1 MLYAALAQAL
11 ESRKRIVQT
20 IEDPVEIQIPGIRQ
34 TNICKETGVTYENSI
49 NKSILRSDVDIA
61 LIGEIRSQ
69 ETAKGVIELDRVGH
83 LVFSTVHT
91 KKTMAIIDRF
101 REFGLQDVYIADA
114 LSVIIS
120 ARLVKKV
127 CAHCSTV
134 KPASELDIDKKY
146 TGRFISLT
154 DHLAVINRTGCQ
166 YCVGGYLDRVSVAE
180 VIKID
185 NTLQDLII
193 AKKSA
198 STLEKHVTK
207 HGNKSIWDHGF
218 NLVKRQ
224 LTTLEALEMV
234 LPNFADFGDNFSV
247 DEFDKL

>member
-1 MLYAALAQAL
+1 
-11 ESRKRIVQT
+11 
-20 IEDPVEIQIPGIRQ
+20 
-34 TNICKETGVTYENSI
+34 
-49 NKSILRSDVDIA
+49 
-61 LIGEIRSQ
+61 
-69 ETAKGVIELDRVGH
+69 
-83 LVFSTVHT
+83 
-91 KKTMAIIDRF
+91 MAIIDRF
-101 REFGLQDVYIADA
+101 REFGVQDVYIADA

-127 CAHCSTV
+127 CVHCSTV

-154 DHLAVINRTGCQ
+154 DQLSVVNRTGCPH
-166 YCVGGYLDRVSVAE
+166 CVGGYLDRVSVAE

-198 STLEKHVTK
+198 STLEKQVAK
-207 HGNKSIWDHGF
+207 HGNKNIWDHGF
-218 NLVKRQ
+218 DLVKRQ

-234 LPNFADFGDNFSV
+234 LPNFADFGNNFSA
-247 DEFDKL
+247 DEFDKF

>member
-1 MLYAALAQAL
+1 M
-11 ESRKRIVQT
+11 QT

-34 TNICKETGVTYENSI
+34 TNICKETGITYENSI

-101 REFGLQDVYIADA
+101 REFGLQDAYIADA
-114 LSVIIS
+114 LSVLIS

-127 CAHCSTV
+127 CGHCSTI

-154 DHLAVINRTGCQ
+154 NQLSVVNRAGC
-166 YCVGGYLDRVSVAE
+166 
-180 VIKID
+180 
-185 NTLQDLII
+185 
-193 AKKSA
+193 
-198 STLEKHVTK
+198 
-207 HGNKSIWDHGF
+207 
-218 NLVKRQ
+218 
-224 LTTLEALEMV
+224 
-234 LPNFADFGDNFSV
+234 
-247 DEFDKL
+247 

>member
-1 MLYAALAQAL
+1 
-11 ESRKRIVQT
+11 VQT

-34 TNICKETGVTYENSI
+34 TNICKETGITYENSI

-101 REFGLQDVYIADA
+101 REFGLQDAYIADA
-114 LSVIIS
+114 LSVLIS

-127 CAHCSTV
+127 CGHCSTI

-154 DHLAVINRTGCQ
+154 NQLSVVNRAGC
-166 YCVGGYLDRVSVAE
+166 
-180 VIKID
+180 
-185 NTLQDLII
+185 
-193 AKKSA
+193 
-198 STLEKHVTK
+198 
-207 HGNKSIWDHGF
+207 
-218 NLVKRQ
+218 
-224 LTTLEALEMV
+224 
-234 LPNFADFGDNFSV
+234 
-247 DEFDKL
+247 